1 MKNLNK
7 ATQKNIGRKH
17 TEETCRKKSE
27 ALKGRSFGHKYEGG
41 EKHPNSKK
49 VFINGKVYVSQQEAA
64 DDVGITIQGLSYRM
78 KHWGPERGYQY
89 V

>member
-1 MKNLNK
+1 MEKNNS
-7 ATQKNIGRKH
+7 
-17 TEETCRKKSE
+17 EETCKKKSD

-49 VFINGKVYVSQQEAA
+49 ISIDGKVYISQQKAA
-64 DDVGITIQGLSYRM
+64 NDLGITVQAISYRM
-78 KHWGPERGYQY
+78 KTWGEKRGYCY